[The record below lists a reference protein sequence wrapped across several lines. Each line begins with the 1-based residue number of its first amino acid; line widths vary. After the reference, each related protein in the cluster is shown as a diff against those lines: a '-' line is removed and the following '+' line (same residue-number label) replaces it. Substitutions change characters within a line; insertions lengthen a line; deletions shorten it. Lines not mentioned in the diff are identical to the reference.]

1 MSAESDQLNEQI
13 SQSVALLRRH
23 LDWDAAVI
31 RLAELDSRAEDPT
44 LWNDA
49 AAAQEMMRERGRI
62 AGLVDGVHALE
73 RERQDALELIEMAE
87 AEGDEGVVKDAIA
100 TLTALAE
107 EAKKR
112 EIESLLS
119 GEADGR
125 DAFMEI
131 NAGSGGTEAQ
141 DWAQMLARMYMR
153 WAEARKFK
161 VEILDQ
167 SEGEQAGIKSITM
180 QITGANAYGWL
191 KTESG
196 VHRLVRI
203 SPFDSAA
210 RRHTSFSSVWV
221 YPVVD
226 DTIEIDINPADLKV
240 DTFRASGA
248 GGQHVNKTE
257 SAIRITHVPTGI
269 IVACQTD
276 RSQHR
281 NRATAMNML
290 KARMYEMELQKREA
304 ASASIEAAKTDIGWG
319 HQIRSYVL
327 APYQLVKDLRTGHET
342 GNPAAVLDGNLD
354 PFMAASLAARVG
366 ATRSDASAMAE

>member
-1 MSAESDQLNEQI
+1 M
-13 SQSVALLRRH
+13 
-23 LDWDAAVI
+23 
-31 RLAELDSRAEDPT
+31 
-44 LWNDA
+44 WNDA
-49 AAAQEMMRERGRI
+49 EAAQTVMRERGRI
-62 AGLVDGVHALE
+62 AGLVDGVRALE
-73 RERQDALELIEMAE
+73 RETAETLELIAMAE
-87 AEGDEGVVKDAIA
+87 AEGDAGMVKDGIA
-100 TLTALAE
+100 TLTRLAE
-107 EAKKR
+107 DAKTR

-141 DWAQMLARMYMR
+141 DWAEILLRMYTR
-153 WAEARKFK
+153 WAEARGFK
-161 VEILDQ
+161 TEILDQ
-167 SEGEQAGIKSITM
+167 SEGEQAGIKSVTL

-210 RRHTSFSSVWV
+210 RRHTSFASVWV

-226 DTIEIDINPADLKV
+226 DSIEIEINPADLKV

-281 NRATAMNML
+281 NRATAMTML

-304 ASASIEAAKTDIGWG
+304 ASAATEAAKTDIGWG

-327 APYQLVKDLRTGHET
+327 APYQLVKDLRTNYET
-342 GNPAAVLDGNLD
+342 GNPAAVLDGALD

-366 ATRSDASAMAE
+366 ATRSDASAMAQ